1 MYIFEHLSI
10 LLALLHWF
18 IVNYQPMVLHVIHLL
33 YCGCISVG
41 DQYLWIWWVTLI
53 HQFTSPQTC
62 EQRCEILWN
71 VWLPKLITHK
81 IISPWSSKI
90 LVINT
95 VWEEVIYFGV
105 VFLHCLWNVDLC
117 CRFFLMCYGFVNMAC
132 ALQTLLRTPS
142 WRPRFKFYHW

>member
-41 DQYLWIWWVTLI
+41 DQYLWIWWVTLT

-71 VWLPKLITHK
+71 VWWPKLITHK

-95 VWEEVIYFGV
+95 VWEEVISFGV
-105 VFLHCLWNVDLC
+105 FFLHCLWNVGPC